1 MPKFRQGI
9 GKSPNLDSIRHH
21 ADRSPHLAKIQG
33 GKRPQQKFR
42 VKSPSLEPIPFVDTR
57 RSGKL
62 KRGSF
67 AHQFSGFHENRLIFL
82 VAKKPTFDTVF
93 APTLDRHNLVNSGI
107 LMQLLSH
114 ASPCPMIRQSS
125 CSGDIPGSK
134 PDPHL
139 KSPDLVRKAFQNHTP
154 IATLSIQRQFKDD
167 SLKNRFI

>member
-1 MPKFRQGI
+1 MPKFRPGI
-9 GKSPNLDSIRHH
+9 GKSPTLDSSGTMPIDHPTLPKFSRPCQN
-21 ADRSPHLAKIQG
+21 SPG
-33 GKRPQQKFR
+33 RKRPQQKFR
-42 VKSPSLEPIPFVDTR
+42 VKSLSLEPIPFVDTR

-114 ASPCPMIRQSS
+114 ASPYPMIRQSS
-125 CSGDIPGSK
+125 CSGYTPG
-134 PDPHL
+134 
-139 KSPDLVRKAFQNHTP
+139 
-154 IATLSIQRQFKDD
+154 
-167 SLKNRFI
+167 